1 MAVVKGKFIIGAVGP
16 VIYKIYRGQQVI
28 TGKARGTV
36 KISAETIKSATTFG
50 KASSFATQLRRSVSQ
65 IVTSNYDGTMP
76 HRLTRDI
83 VRILIKGHDPETGTF
98 YFNASSFEA
107 LRGFQF
113 NIKSPFDYSLL
124 ELPYVSVSD
133 DRLTLHLPEIN
144 VPKHLKFPP
153 KATSCNIS
161 FSMVEFNLLD
171 KTRKV
176 TLLGSTI
183 IANVKSVIPAQE
195 WKATVMP
202 GWFSVIAMSLNF
214 VQRNFTGDVAL
225 NTKEYCPAMIV
236 SAGFIAAVDR
246 VGPFTLQTGT
256 YRTVYYK

>member
-28 TGKARGTV
+28 TGKARGKV
-36 KISAETIKSATTFG
+36 KISAETIKSASTFG
-50 KASSFATQLRRSVSQ
+50 KASSFATQLRTSVSQ

-83 VRILIKGHDPETGTF
+83 VHVLIKGLDPETGTF

-113 NIKSPFDYSLL
+113 NIKSPFDYSLQ
-124 ELPYVSVSD
+124 ELPYISVSGNEV
-133 DRLTLHLPEIN
+133 TLHLPEII

-153 KATSCNIS
+153 KATSCHIN
-161 FSMVEFNLLD
+161 FSMVEFNLVD
-171 KTRKV
+171 KTRKI
-176 TLLGSTI
+176 TLLGSTT
-183 IANVKSVIPAQE
+183 IANSKSAIPAQE
-195 WKATVMP
+195 WKAPVKP
-202 GWFSVIAMSLNF
+202 GWFSVIAMSLIY
-214 VQRNFTGDVAL
+214 VQRNFTGEVAL

-246 VGPFTLQTGT
+246 VGPFTLKTGAF
-256 YRTVYYK
+256 RPLSSK